1 MADVSATWTSPTGS
15 QCVATG
21 SGGHSVVMDAP
32 NGRAEWAGFKPSE
45 LLLAA
50 LLGCTGVDFTSILA
64 KQRQVVTA
72 ISAEAH
78 GEQDQDPPWAY
89 RRIDV
94 VFTVH
99 GPNLDE
105 RAVDRAL
112 TLAFERYCSVG
123 ATLVGVATITHRA
136 VVVAPAAAARCRKQ
150 ESPSAPVASW
160 APSRALAES
169 PAARRAHY
177 GAVCESRKRRLPPH
191 SINSL
196 SAHVYLA
203 RNGARRA

>member
-1 MADVSATWTSPTGS
+1 MSDVSATWTSPTGS
-15 QCVATG
+15 QCIATG

-78 GEQDQDPPWAY
+78 GNQDQDPPWAY
-89 RRIDV
+89 RHIDV

-99 GPNLDE
+99 GPNLDQH
-105 RAVDRAL
+105 AVDRAL

-123 ATLVGVATITHRA
+123 ATLIGVATITHRA
-136 VVVAPAAAARCRKQ
+136 VVVGPAAA
-150 ESPSAPVASW
+150 
-160 APSRALAES
+160 
-169 PAARRAHY
+169 
-177 GAVCESRKRRLPPH
+177 
-191 SINSL
+191 L
-196 SAHVYLA
+196 SAA
-203 RNGARRA
+203 

>member
-32 NGRAEWAGFKPSE
+32 NGRAEWSGFKPSE

-89 RRIDV
+89 RHIDV
-94 VFTVH
+94 VFTVQ
-99 GPNLDE
+99 GPNLNQ

-112 TLAFERYCSVG
+112 TLAFEGYCSVG
-123 ATLVGVATITHRA
+123 ATLAGTASITHRA
-136 VVVAPAAAARCRKQ
+136 VITQPEAVGAAA
-150 ESPSAPVASW
+150 
-160 APSRALAES
+160 
-169 PAARRAHY
+169 
-177 GAVCESRKRRLPPH
+177 
-191 SINSL
+191 
-196 SAHVYLA
+196 
-203 RNGARRA
+203 